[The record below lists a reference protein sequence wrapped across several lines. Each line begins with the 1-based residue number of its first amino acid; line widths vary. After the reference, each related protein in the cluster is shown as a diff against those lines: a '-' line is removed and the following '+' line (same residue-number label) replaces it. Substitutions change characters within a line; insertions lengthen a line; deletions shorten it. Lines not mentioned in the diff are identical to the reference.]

1 MNAVVNL
8 APTRFGAAIATPLVE
23 NDRIK
28 QLSDNDIKPFY
39 QKQATLAV
47 KLLKEALGNYPL
59 MIHKP
64 EGAIFLW
71 LWFKDLP
78 ITTVELYEILK
89 EKGTLIVPSQYFF
102 PGVDV
107 SDYQHAHECIRMSI
121 AADEQTLTDG
131 IRVIGEVVRELY
143 DEAANKNS

>member
-1 MNAVVNL
+1 
-8 APTRFGAAIATPLVE
+8 GDYPLV
-23 NDRIK
+23 
-28 QLSDNDIKPFY
+28 
-39 QKQATLAV
+39 
-47 KLLKEALGNYPL
+47 
-59 MIHKP
+59 IHKP

-78 ITTVELYEILK
+78 ITTLELYERLK
-89 EKGTLIVPSQYFF
+89 EKGTLILPSEYFF
-102 PGVDV
+102 PGVDI

-143 DEAANKNS
+143 SRTTIKVLQR

>member
-1 MNAVVNL
+1 ML
-8 APTRFGAAIATPLVE
+8 QD
-23 NDRIK
+23 DRIK
-28 QLSDNDIKPFY
+28 QLSDNEIKPFY
-39 QKQATLAV
+39 QQQAATAV
-47 KLLKEALGNYPL
+47 RLLKEAMGDYPM

-78 ITTVELYEILK
+78 ITTDELYEILK
-89 EKGTLIVPSQYFF
+89 KKGTLIVPSQHFF

-107 SDYQHAHECIRMSI
+107 TQYPHAHECIRMSI
-121 AADEQTLTDG
+121 AADEQTLIDG

-143 DEAANKNS
+143 DEAKPKD

>member
-1 MNAVVNL
+1 
-8 APTRFGAAIATPLVE
+8 LVE

-28 QLSDNDIKPFY
+28 QLADNEIKPFY

-47 KLLKEALGNYPL
+47 KLLKEALGDYPL

-64 EGAIFLW
+64 EGAIFF
-71 LWFKDLP
+71 WFWVKDLP
-78 ITTVELYEILK
+78 ISTLELYERLK
-89 EKGTLIVPSQYFF
+89 EKGTLIVPSEYFF

-107 SDYQHAHECIRMSI
+107 SDYKHAHECIRMSI
-121 AADEQTLTDG
+121 AADEQTLIDG

-143 DEAANKNS
+143 DKANSQKD

>member
-1 MNAVVNL
+1 M
-8 APTRFGAAIATPLVE
+8 VE

-28 QLSDNDIKPFY
+28 QLSDNEIKPFY
-39 QKQATLAV
+39 QKQAKLAV
-47 KLLKEALGNYPL
+47 RLLKEALSDYPL

-64 EGAIFLW
+64 EGAIFFW

-78 ITTVELYEILK
+78 ITTLELYERLK
-89 EKGTLIVPSQYFF
+89 EKGTLIVPSEYFF

-107 SDYQHAHECIRMSI
+107 TDYQHAHECIRMSI

-131 IRVIGEVVRELY
+131 IRAIGEVIRELY
-143 DEAANKNS
+143 DEAQNK